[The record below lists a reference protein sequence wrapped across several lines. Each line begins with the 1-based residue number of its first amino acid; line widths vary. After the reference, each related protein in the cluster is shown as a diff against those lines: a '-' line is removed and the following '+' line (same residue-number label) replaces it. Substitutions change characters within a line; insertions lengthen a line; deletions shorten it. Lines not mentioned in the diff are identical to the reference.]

1 MSMQWNNYQTP
12 LEELHLD
19 EEPQEIQDQFFD
31 FINNCLIKAGLKGQV
46 LRNYQV
52 RFGRNKRLRRR

>member
-31 FINNCLIKAGLKGQV
+31 FINNVPYIRSLISKDRPRACDLPEMSKEE
-46 LRNYQV
+46 L
-52 RFGRNKRLRRR
+52 